1 MTYEAPTQIKAT
13 LLHDYVTD
21 GWANLYRCLTEEE
34 LRNTTMYAHATF
46 NRVANDWAENSPIQV
61 SVLAKDIYISVA
73 PLEDDGDNVLEFK
86 VPLADV
92 IMTSP
97 AWDPADAAPLAA
109 LLRQL
114 ADQLEKTDNQTEGDV
129 A

>member
-1 MTYEAPTQIKAT
+1 MTEAPTNIKAT
-13 LLHDYVTD
+13 LIRDYSTV
-21 GWANLYRCLTEEE
+21 GWADLYHCLTEEE
-34 LRNTTMYAHATF
+34 LRNMTMYAHAAF
-46 NRVANDWAENSPIQV
+46 NRVANEWVENSPIQV
-61 SVLAKDIYISVA
+61 CVIAKDLYISVA

-92 IMTSP
+92 IMTAP
-97 AWDPADAAPLAA
+97 AWDDRDAAQLAA

-114 ADQLEKTDNQTEGDV
+114 ADQLETT

>member
-1 MTYEAPTQIKAT
+1 MTRAPTEIKAT
-13 LLHDYVTD
+13 LTD
-21 GWANLYRCLTEEE
+21 CSPVGWADLYHCLTEEE
-34 LRNTTMYAHATF
+34 LRNTTMYAHAAF
-46 NRVANDWAENSPIQV
+46 NRVACEWAENSPIQV
-61 SVLAKDIYISVA
+61 CVIDKDIYITVA

-97 AWDPADAAPLAA
+97 AQDISDAKPLAA

-114 ADQLEKTDNQTEGDV
+114 ADQLEKTD

>member
-1 MTYEAPTQIKAT
+1 MTTRAPEQINAT
-13 LLHDYVTD
+13 LIRDYSTV
-21 GWANLYRCLTEEE
+21 GWADLYRCLTEEE
-34 LRNTTMYAHATF
+34 LRNTTMYAHAAF
-46 NRVANDWAENSPIQV
+46 NRVANEWIENSPIQV
-61 SVLAKDIYISVA
+61 CVIAKDIYISVA

-97 AWDPADAAPLAA
+97 AQDAEDAAPLAA

-114 ADQLEKTDNQTEGDV
+114 ADQLEAATDKD
-129 A
+129 

>member
-1 MTYEAPTQIKAT
+1 MMTMSEAPTEIKAT
-13 LLHDYVTD
+13 LCDGGAE

-34 LRNTTMYAHATF
+34 LRGTTMYAHAAF
-46 NRVANDWAENSPIQV
+46 NRVASEWAENSPLQV
-61 SVLAKDIYISVA
+61 SVIAKDIYITVA
-73 PLEDDGDNVLEFK
+73 PLEDDGDNALEFK

-92 IMTSP
+92 IMTAP
-97 AWDPADAAPLAA
+97 AWDSRDAASLAA

-114 ADQLEKTDNQTEGDV
+114 ADQLEGHSSPTKE

>member
-1 MTYEAPTQIKAT
+1 MTTRAPLQVKAT
-13 LLHDYVTD
+13 LIRDYSTV
-21 GWANLYRCLTEEE
+21 GWADLYNSLTEEE
-34 LRNTTMYAHATF
+34 LRNTTMYAHAAF
-46 NRVANDWAENSPIQV
+46 NRVANEWAENSPIQV
-61 SVLAKDIYISVA
+61 CVIAKDIYIAVA

-97 AWDPADAAPLAA
+97 AWEVEDAAPLAA

-114 ADQLEKTDNQTEGDV
+114 ADKLEKTDD
-129 A
+129 

>member
-1 MTYEAPTQIKAT
+1 MTEAPTEIKAT
-13 LLHDYVTD
+13 LIRDYSTE
-21 GWANLYRCLTEEE
+21 GWVDLRRTLTKEEM
-34 LRNTTMYAHATF
+34 LGVTMYAHAVF
-46 NRVANDWAENSPIQV
+46 DRVAQDWLENGPIQV
-61 SVLAKDIYISVA
+61 CVISGDIYISVA

-97 AWDPADAAPLAA
+97 AQDAEDAAPLAA

-114 ADQLEKTDNQTEGDV
+114 ADQLEATT
-129 A
+129 